1 MKTYSKL
8 KLSPL
13 LMLLPLLILVLAC
26 ATSPE
31 GRSQLILL
39 PDSQMDQMGV
49 QAFTEMKGKIPIE
62 RDPSMNTY
70 VKCVALEVLKESEG
84 YAKKSDWEV
93 VVFRDESANAFA
105 LPGGKIGVHSGLLKV
120 AKTQDQLA
128 AVLGH
133 EVGHVIAR
141 HGNERVS
148 QSVAM
153 QGALV
158 AGSLAVKEDNP
169 NRNLILAGLGL
180 GAQFGVLL
188 PWGRTQESEA
198 DIIGLKIMARAGF
211 NPQESVELW
220 RNMSGQGSHP
230 PEWLSTHPAPGN
242 RIDNLQSHMNEA
254 LGLSEA
260 AQRNGRKPNCQKR

>member
-1 MKTYSKL
+1 MIGIEKL
-8 KLSPL
+8 KFKISTSL
-13 LMLLPLLILVLAC
+13 LLAILISAC

-49 QAFTEMKGKIPIE
+49 QAFTEMKGKIPVE

-70 VKCVALEVLKESEG
+70 VKCVAMEVLKESEG
-84 YAKKSDWEV
+84 YAKKSDWEI
-93 VVFRDESANAFA
+93 VVFKDETANAFA
-105 LPGGKIGVHSGLLKV
+105 LPGGKIGVHTGLLKV

-128 AVLGH
+128 TVLGH

-153 QGALV
+153 EGALV
-158 AGSLAVKEDNP
+158 AGSLAVKDNP

-220 RNMSGQGSHP
+220 KNMSAQGSHP
-230 PEWLSTHPAPGN
+230 PEWLSTHPSPGN

-260 AQRNGRKPNCQKR
+260 AQRSGRKPNCKR